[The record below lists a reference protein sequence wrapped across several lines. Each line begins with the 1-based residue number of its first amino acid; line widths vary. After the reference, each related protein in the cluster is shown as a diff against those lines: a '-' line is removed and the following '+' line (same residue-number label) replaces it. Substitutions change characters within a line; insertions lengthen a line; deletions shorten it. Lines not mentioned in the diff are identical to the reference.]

1 MYNKLY
7 RNGQLIDLHIHTEY
21 ADGMYSVK
29 ELLNFAEKRKIDVL
43 SFTDH
48 DVLDANF
55 EVRDMGTGRGIYCGK
70 VINGC
75 KIAVLFEGNKYE
87 ILAYD
92 FDLDKLAEW
101 EVLDRE
107 YQYSLEEIRIEQLK
121 ENAERLGFRF
131 TNGLQ
136 FDPVFRSAHK
146 TFFNDLAK
154 YPENQERYKQYGI
167 NKADNFYR
175 DYVVKPGSLF
185 YCSDIQK
192 HTPSIF
198 EACQRVHEAGGVVSF
213 AHAFKV
219 YNEPNP
225 KELVKKLANLDI
237 LDGFEC
243 VHKKFTKENCFWL
256 SNFCD
261 KNKLLKTG
269 GSDFH
274 GDGFKIDG
282 KRFAPEY
289 LGYVQNAN
297 LEIIFPLKK

>member
-7 RNGQLIDLHIHTEY
+7 RNGQLIDLHIHTQY
-21 ADGMYSVK
+21 SDGMYTVK
-29 ELLNFAEKRKIDVL
+29 ELLSFAEKRGIDVL
-43 SFTDH
+43 AFTDH

-55 EVRDMGTGRGIYCGK
+55 EVRDMGTGRGVFCGK
-70 VINGC
+70 IINGC
-75 KIAVLFEGNKYE
+75 EIAVTFNGNKYE

-92 FDLDKLAEW
+92 FDLDTLAKW
-101 EVLDRE
+101 DNLKRE
-107 YQYSLEEIRIEQLK
+107 YQLSLEEQRMESLK
-121 ENAERLGFRF
+121 QIGERLGFRF
-131 TNGLQ
+131 TQGLR
-136 FDPVFRSAHK
+136 FNPVFRTAHK

-154 YPENQERYKQYGI
+154 YPENQQRYKQYGI
-167 NKADNFYR
+167 DKADNFYR

-185 YCSDIQK
+185 YCNDIMEK
-192 HTPSIF
+192 TPSI
-198 EACQRVHEAGGVVSF
+198 ETACQKVHDAGGVVSF

-225 KELVKKLANLDI
+225 KALVKKLASLDV

-243 VHKKFTKENCFWL
+243 VHKKFTKENCIWL
-256 SNFCD
+256 SEFCD
-261 KNKLLKTG
+261 KNNLLKTG

-297 LEIIFPLKK
+297 LEVVFPLKK

>member
-7 RNGQLIDLHIHTEY
+7 QDGQLIDLHIHTQY
-21 ADGMYSVK
+21 SDGMYSVP
-29 ELLNFAEKRKIDVL
+29 ELLSYAQKRGLEVI

-55 EVRDMGTGRGIYCGK
+55 EVRDMGANKNFNGK

-75 KIAVLFEGNKYE
+75 EIAVTFNGKKYE

-92 FDLDKLAEW
+92 FDLDKLYKW
-101 EVLDRE
+101 DNLKQE
-107 YQYSLEEIRIEQLK
+107 YQNSLEEKRIEILK
-121 ENAERLGFRF
+121 EIGERLGFKY
-131 TNGLQ
+131 TPGLK
-136 FDPVFRSAHK
+136 FNPKLRTAHK

-154 YPENQERYKQYGI
+154 YPQNLERYKQLGI

-175 DYVVKPGSLF
+175 DHVVKPGALF
-185 YCSDIQK
+185 YCSDIMEK
-192 HTPSIF
+192 TPSIQT
-198 EACQRVHEAGGVVSF
+198 ACQKVHEAGGLVSF

-225 KELVKKLANLDI
+225 KKLIKELNSLNI

-243 VHKKFTKENCFWL
+243 VHKKFTKENCLWL
-256 SNFCD
+256 RKFCD
-261 KNKLLKTG
+261 KHNLLKTG

-274 GDGFKIDG
+274 GDGFKIDSR
-282 KRFAPEY
+282 RFAPEY

-297 LEIIFPLKK
+297 IEVLFPLKK